1 MIEEES
7 EAAEES
13 LNEESRGN
21 VRVKMHAVDHWMDG
35 QRKKL
40 LVVKKVSKLKEEL
53 ERLMNLYRE

>member
-21 VRVKMHAVDHWMDG
+21 VRVKMYAVDHWMDG